1 MYFFIF
7 ISFLLKTLFF
17 HYKIITFDCKIFTHA
32 KGVYIHGLFIEGA
45 SLDQR
50 TGKLVE
56 SKPKVLFEPMPVI
69 FIYAMNTTAGRDAK
83 LYECPIYRKPDRT
96 QTNYIGSIDFESEK
110 SPKHWAL
117 RGVALLCDIK

>member
-1 MYFFIF
+1 MTRFSKEDIV
-7 ISFLLKTLFF
+7 
-17 HYKIITFDCKIFTHA
+17 DPPPE
-32 KGVYIHGLFIEGA
+32 GVYIHGLFIEGA

-69 FIYAMNTTAGRDAK
+69 FIYAMNTTTGRDTK

-110 SPKHWAL
+110 NPKHWAL